1 MPVPQLE
8 TEQFSVEDF
17 NEDLTDKEKDFYL
30 TRLVQFVKAQQ
41 RDIETL
47 KEYIDANI
55 P

>member
-8 TEQFSVEDF
+8 TEQFSIEDF
-17 NEDLTDKEKDFYL
+17 NEDLKGSELDFYL
-30 TRLVQFVKAQQ
+30 SRLVQYVKAQQ